1 MYIQASYHIGFN
13 VVCNFNWKVDH
24 TCFVMM
30 MMKMISPKGKQPV
43 SFILC
48 GQEWKLFQTT

>member
-30 MMKMISPKGKQPV
+30 KMISPKGKQPV

-48 GQEWKLFQTT
+48 GLEQLPFLTT